1 MTNTI
6 LSVDQLTQVVS
17 IGQSDQT
24 TTLLKNISF
33 TVQKGEFVS
42 IVGPSGSGKSTLLYC
57 ISGITRPTGGTV
69 AIAGINPY
77 QLKPNQLAAFRRQTI
92 GFIFQQYNL
101 IQSLPVFENVVLQ
114 QRLSHQQ
121 PQRAEIKQ
129 LLTKMNFAGQIDGPV
144 ATLSGGEQQKVA
156 IARTILTDCDVL
168 FADEPTGALDS
179 ASKAIIFTYFKST
192 RINYRICPSLMILIG
207 IFFVLRNQKNF
218 VTVEEVEKEIE
229 LTEGQELS

>member
-33 TVQKGEFVS
+33 TVQKGELVS

-69 AIAGINPY
+69 VIAGINPY
-77 QLKPNQLAAFRRQTI
+77 QLKSNQLAAFRRQTI

-101 IQSLPVFENVVLQ
+101 IQSLPGRLQ
-114 QRLSHQQ
+114 
-121 PQRAEIKQ
+121 I
-129 LLTKMNFAGQIDGPV
+129 
-144 ATLSGGEQQKVA
+144 
-156 IARTILTDCDVL
+156 
-168 FADEPTGALDS
+168 
-179 ASKAIIFTYFKST
+179 
-192 RINYRICPSLMILIG
+192 
-207 IFFVLRNQKNF
+207 
-218 VTVEEVEKEIE
+218 
-229 LTEGQELS
+229 

>member
-6 LSVDQLTQVVS
+6 LSVAQLTQVVS

-33 TVQKGEFVS
+33 TVQKGELVS

-129 LLTKMNFAGQIDGPV
+129 LLTKMNFVGQIDGPV
-144 ATLSGGEQQKVA
+144 ATLSGGGNKKSRLL
-156 IARTILTDCDVL
+156 AR
-168 FADEPTGALDS
+168 F
-179 ASKAIIFTYFKST
+179 
-192 RINYRICPSLMILIG
+192 
-207 IFFVLRNQKNF
+207 
-218 VTVEEVEKEIE
+218 
-229 LTEGQELS
+229 